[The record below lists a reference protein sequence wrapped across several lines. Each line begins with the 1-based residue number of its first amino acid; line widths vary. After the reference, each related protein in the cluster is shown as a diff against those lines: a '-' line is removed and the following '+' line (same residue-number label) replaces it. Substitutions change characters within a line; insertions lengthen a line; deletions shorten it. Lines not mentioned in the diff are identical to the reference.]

1 MVIVYKILS
10 RGLMGENAILAEA
23 INEDQHNI
31 LVEII
36 KVNHHSLRHH
46 KVIKYCQAAELY
58 LEEPE
63 FSWWWSNLQKVPNT
77 QGTWKWLH
85 CKLT

>member
-36 KVNHHSLRHH
+36 KANQQSDT
-46 KVIKYCQAAELY
+46 
-58 LEEPE
+58 
-63 FSWWWSNLQKVPNT
+63 S
-77 QGTWKWLH
+77 
-85 CKLT
+85 